1 MSITPVPTPQTA
13 RPEARPADRPTKSG
27 VAIGL
32 VTVAALVVGLVT
44 RGAGVV
50 GIALL
55 FLVFVPVEKLFALRP
70 MQVLRRGFLTDL
82 THLLVDNLL
91 ITVGLLA
98 TIVVALI
105 PFFWLRRLDLVG
117 GLPTWASVTIAVLIT
132 LLGQYWA
139 HRATHQV
146 PLLWRFH
153 SVHHSIEDMDWLA
166 SARLHPIDQVFTH
179 GAVVL
184 PLFLLGYSGNVFGG
198 VVVFFTLLALFQHAN
213 VRLRFPVLRWV
224 INTPE
229 WHHWHH
235 ALDHEAI
242 NTNFGTPVV
251 DRLFRT
257 AYMPKGRVPS
267 GFGTAEPIPPV
278 GYARQLAYPFTR
290 AAKTGRASG
299 REARA
304 TARRARAGRRAR
316 RAGRGA
322 RASPRG

>member
-1 MSITPVPTPQTA
+1 MSITPDPI
-13 RPEARPADRPTKSG
+13 PEQSVKPDPGRADRPTKIG

-32 VTVAALVVGLVT
+32 LTVAALVIALVT

-50 GIALL
+50 GIAVL
-55 FLVFVPVEKLFALRP
+55 FLVFVPLEKLFALRP
-70 MQVLRRGFLTDL
+70 MKVFRRGFLTDL

-98 TIVVALI
+98 VIVVAVI
-105 PFFWLRRLDLVG
+105 PFFWLRHLDVVG
-117 GLPTWASVTIAVLIT
+117 GLPTWASVTVAVFIT
-132 LLGQYWA
+132 LFGQYWA

-166 SARLHPIDQVFTH
+166 SARLHPVDQIFTH

-184 PLFLLGYSGNVFGG
+184 PLFLLGYSGGVFGG

-251 DRLFRT
+251 DWLFGT
-257 AYMPKGRVPS
+257 AYMPKAKVPT
-267 GFGTAEPIPPV
+267 GFGTTEPVPPV
-278 GYARQLAYPFTR
+278 GYVRQLAYPFTQ

-299 REARA
+299 Q
-304 TARRARAGRRAR
+304 
-316 RAGRGA
+316 
-322 RASPRG
+322 

>member
-1 MSITPVPTPQTA
+1 MSMTPNPTPEPDSRPSPA
-13 RPEARPADRPTKSG
+13 RPSDRPTKSG
-27 VAIGL
+27 LAIGL
-32 VTVAALVVGLVT
+32 VTVAALVIALVT

-50 GIALL
+50 GLAVLFLL
-55 FLVFVPVEKLFALRP
+55 FVPLEKLFALRP
-70 MQVLRRGFLTDL
+70 QKVFRRGFLTDL

-98 TIVVALI
+98 AIVVALI

-117 GLPTWASVTIAVLIT
+117 GLPIAASITLAVLVT
-132 LLGQYWA
+132 LFGQYWA

-166 SARLHPIDQVFTH
+166 SARLHPVDQIFTH
-179 GAVVL
+179 GAVVI
-184 PLFLLGYSGNVFGG
+184 PLFLLGYGGNVFGG

-235 ALDHEAI
+235 ALDREAI
-242 NTNFGTPVV
+242 NTNFGTPVI
-251 DRLFRT
+251 DKLFGT
-257 AYMPKGRVPS
+257 AYMPKGKVPT
-267 GFGTAEPIPPV
+267 GFGTVEPVPPV
-278 GYARQLAYPFTR
+278 GWGRQLAYPFTR
-290 AAKTGRASG
+290 AARTGRSSG
-299 REARA
+299 Q
-304 TARRARAGRRAR
+304 
-316 RAGRGA
+316 
-322 RASPRG
+322 

>member
-1 MSITPVPTPQTA
+1 MTVTPDPTPET
-13 RPEARPADRPTKSG
+13 EARRADRPTKSG

-32 VTVAALVVGLVT
+32 LTVAAIVIALVT

-50 GIALL
+50 GLAVL
-55 FLVFVPVEKLFALRP
+55 FLIFVPLEKLFALRP
-70 MQVLRRGFLTDL
+70 MKVFRRGFLTDL

-98 TIVVALI
+98 AIVVAFI
-105 PFFWLRRLDLVG
+105 PFFWLRHLDVVG
-117 GLPTWASVTIAVLIT
+117 GLPTWASVTLAAVIVLF
-132 LLGQYWA
+132 GQYWA

-153 SVHHSIEDMDWLA
+153 SVHHSIENMDWLA
-166 SARLHPIDQVFTH
+166 SARLHPVDQIFTH
-179 GAVVL
+179 AAVVL

-235 ALDHEAI
+235 ALDGEAI
-242 NTNFGTPVV
+242 NTNFGVPIV
-251 DRLFRT
+251 DRLFGT
-257 AYMPKGRVPS
+257 AYMPKGKVPT
-267 GFGTAEPIPPV
+267 GFGTAEPVPPV
-278 GYARQLAYPFTR
+278 GYVRQLAYPFTR

-299 REARA
+299 Q
-304 TARRARAGRRAR
+304 
-316 RAGRGA
+316 
-322 RASPRG
+322 